1 MEFPK
6 FNTDDFQNY
15 PDYFYKEPD
24 QPLQKKNNNTRYK
37 YFRQTHFTAGDEDQF
52 LEFWDRST
60 PIIDPNMIS
69 TINFNENILV
79 HVNIKWN
86 KYRNLCSDNVINTYH
101 YISEKFK
108 KGIFLK
114 ITDGKAKVFLPF
126 SKIDYQNEWSDKIKV
141 NPKKFENVIEMMR
154 YTAKMEDREFV
165 ESRIHKNT
173 KAWYGNNGLVRLEF
187 PISEGDNG
195 VNILKDMF
203 TTLIKERNLPSC
215 ELFLNKR
222 DFPLLKK
229 DDTESY
235 NTFFGNR
242 TKLLSHLYPK
252 YAPILSMT
260 TSELHADIPIPT
272 WEDWMRVAY
281 WSDKKLF
288 SKEFRKFPFPEEFDN
303 IPWEQKKPIAVFRGA
318 STGLGTTIENNIR
331 LTMSAESVKNIKDG
345 DGIKFLNVGIT
356 KWNLRPRKHPS
367 YPYLETIH
375 IDKLP
380 FDLVKPL
387 TPLEQAEYKY
397 LLHLPGHS
405 EAYRLG
411 YQMFFGSVILYY
423 PCEYQVWFFKWMKPW
438 VHYVPLSGSIDDIY
452 DKIKWCKN
460 NDEKCKEIVKNAK
473 IFANTYLTKDGILDY
488 LHKTLWHLYTH
499 TNKITYCP
507 RNIIDIN
514 MELYNTY
521 KTNRNRMNELIK
533 KNEILYDNLNDCIS
547 AENIQLSNDIL
558 EIIFSKNI
566 KNLENQLELIKDGRT
581 TQIYK
586 FSFNNKSF
594 AIKKSKKTWKL
605 EEKFQIICGI
615 YCINQLTKNLPNFV
629 YTYYDYMTDDISN
642 TIIDYIDGNTLE
654 KYISDPKFTIHNLFD
669 IFISV
674 TLAISEAQQYCGFL
688 HMDLYPWN
696 IMIKEQTYTCQYN
709 LDNGSCSITSN
720 ILPIIIDYGK
730 SHFIYNGQHY
740 YNTTPFHLC
749 RLQDIIS
756 IVFSSVFLY
765 IENKKLNDKEIKI
778 ILQLMN
784 FFSNSE
790 YLKNSYFYNLSQ
802 LKSFL
807 KKHKKYSNM
816 LKEQKLGLEDKSPL
830 DFFKYLIQHKFPYH
844 SKISFHESKK
854 TLCND
859 NYWINMSASEYELKL
874 KKIEIELL
882 SIFPHKY
889 NNIDLRKL
897 WIQLENFWNCKFKT
911 SEEYFIHHY
920 NLSLLFDSLINYFE
934 SLSEKIWKNLSI
946 IELKKDFPSVPNIS
960 FYIYDENPSTLIKL
974 PIYPTHLCRN
984 CISKNFHKLS
994 KPQISFIQIFLQ
1006 NLIKNL
1012 KKESSIDVFP
1022 YYIISSNHKTIQEFL
1037 KK

>member
-1 MEFPK
+1 
-6 FNTDDFQNY
+6 
-15 PDYFYKEPD
+15 
-24 QPLQKKNNNTRYK
+24 
-37 YFRQTHFTAGDEDQF
+37 
-52 LEFWDRST
+52 
-60 PIIDPNMIS
+60 
-69 TINFNENILV
+69 
-79 HVNIKWN
+79 
-86 KYRNLCSDNVINTYH
+86 
-101 YISEKFK
+101 
-108 KGIFLK
+108 
-114 ITDGKAKVFLPF
+114 
-126 SKIDYQNEWSDKIKV
+126 
-141 NPKKFENVIEMMR
+141 
-154 YTAKMEDREFV
+154 
-165 ESRIHKNT
+165 
-173 KAWYGNNGLVRLEF
+173 
-187 PISEGDNG
+187 
-195 VNILKDMF
+195 
-203 TTLIKERNLPSC
+203 
-215 ELFLNKR
+215 
-222 DFPLLKK
+222 
-229 DDTESY
+229 
-235 NTFFGNR
+235 
-242 TKLLSHLYPK
+242 
-252 YAPILSMT
+252 
-260 TSELHADIPIPT
+260 
-272 WEDWMRVAY
+272 
-281 WSDKKLF
+281 
-288 SKEFRKFPFPEEFDN
+288 
-303 IPWEQKKPIAVFRGA
+303 
-318 STGLGTTIENNIR
+318 
-331 LTMSAESVKNIKDG
+331 
-345 DGIKFLNVGIT
+345 
-356 KWNLRPRKHPS
+356 
-367 YPYLETIH
+367 
-375 IDKLP
+375 
-380 FDLVKPL
+380 
-387 TPLEQAEYKY
+387 
-397 LLHLPGHS
+397 
-405 EAYRLG
+405 
-411 YQMFFGSVILYY
+411 
-423 PCEYQVWFFKWMKPW
+423 
-438 VHYVPLSGSIDDIY
+438 
-452 DKIKWCKN
+452 
-460 NDEKCKEIVKNAK
+460 
-473 IFANTYLTKDGILDY
+473 
-488 LHKTLWHLYTH
+488 
-499 TNKITYCP
+499 
-507 RNIIDIN
+507 
-514 MELYNTY
+514 
-521 KTNRNRMNELIK
+521 
-533 KNEILYDNLNDCIS
+533 
-547 AENIQLSNDIL
+547 
-558 EIIFSKNI
+558 
-566 KNLENQLELIKDGRT
+566 
-581 TQIYK
+581 
-586 FSFNNKSF
+586 
-594 AIKKSKKTWKL
+594 
-605 EEKFQIICGI
+605 
-615 YCINQLTKNLPNFV
+615 
-629 YTYYDYMTDDISN
+629 MTDDISN